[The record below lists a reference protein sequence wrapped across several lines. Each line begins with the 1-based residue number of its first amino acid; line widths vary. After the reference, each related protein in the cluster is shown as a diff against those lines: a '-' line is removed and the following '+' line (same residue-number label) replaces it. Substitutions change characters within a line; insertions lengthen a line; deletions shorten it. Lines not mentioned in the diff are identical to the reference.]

1 MFIDAIKSVLSVN
14 RSISRE
20 EAAVLLKTTPEAL
33 DAFEDAYQ
41 ARVFEGD
48 GSDNLFDV
56 NAADIRRNMKEDR
69 EVLNTE
75 TIHKKDE
82 IVSRIIK
89 ELLAQTEV
97 LVYDRRGL
105 SVQRFPKIRSAP
117 VTYEE
122 ILSLPVKVRPQLSG
136 TLMKKDL
143 SGPPSYLALLEQ
155 WQQYKEAETLD
166 KKKTAYHMFRQG
178 LDILDLDPVLY
189 EMLGLNPNAIG
200 YWFPALAKAVS
211 RQGFFR
217 IPKTKILKVPLPMLQ
232 LTRLNYGSLTQGTM
246 QVVDEYCFKA
256 FGLDENKEYFV
267 KTGTY
272 SSKFD
277 FRNAHVHGA
286 KEVREL
292 GEYLLYIQH
301 QACVAAG
308 PLSSP
313 CIYGMSTTNEWCV
326 REYIKDREQNPCIYK
341 GMPLHTEYRVFVDF
355 DTDEILGIAPYW
367 NPTIMKQRLGHEPDA
382 DNPHNVHDYTVFLM
396 HEETLMRRYL
406 ENKGKVL
413 EHIVKIVPEINLTGQ
428 WSIDIMQNGDD
439 FWVIDMALAANS
451 ALKECVPVRKMKPV
465 EENWIPRLEDDKSK

>member
-1 MFIDAIKSVLSVN
+1 
-14 RSISRE
+14 
-20 EAAVLLKTTPEAL
+20 
-33 DAFEDAYQ
+33 
-41 ARVFEGD
+41 
-48 GSDNLFDV
+48 
-56 NAADIRRNMKEDR
+56 
-69 EVLNTE
+69 
-75 TIHKKDE
+75 
-82 IVSRIIK
+82 
-89 ELLAQTEV
+89 
-97 LVYDRRGL
+97 
-105 SVQRFPKIRSAP
+105 
-117 VTYEE
+117 
-122 ILSLPVKVRPQLSG
+122 
-136 TLMKKDL
+136 
-143 SGPPSYLALLEQ
+143 
-155 WQQYKEAETLD
+155 
-166 KKKTAYHMFRQG
+166 
-178 LDILDLDPVLY
+178 
-189 EMLGLNPNAIG
+189 
-200 YWFPALAKAVS
+200 
-211 RQGFFR
+211 
-217 IPKTKILKVPLPMLQ
+217 MLQ

-277 FRNAHVHGA
+277 FRNAHVHGV

-396 HEETLMRRYL
+396 HEENLMRRYL
-406 ENKGKVL
+406 ENKGKIL
-413 EHIVKIVPEINLTGQ
+413 EHMEKLVPEINLTGQ
-428 WSIDIMQNGDD
+428 WSIDVMQNGDD
-439 FWVIDMALAANS
+439 FWIIDMALAVNS
-451 ALKECVPVRKMKPV
+451 ALKDCVPVGKLKPV
-465 EENWIPRLEDDKSK
+465 EENWIPRIEDDKSK